1 MIEATNLP
9 KNTEL
14 EKNILGSLL
23 IDKNAL
29 PLVIGLL
36 NEDVFYDLKHKKI
49 FSTIKSMFD
58 KHIAIDITTIAQ
70 KLQGDKAMDE
80 VGGAYYL
87 TKLTDNI
94 VHTNHLNT
102 HIEMVVELYKKRQ
115 AYLTLIQK
123 SSEFLHPD
131 TESLDSISSLISKL
145 LGLQEFGNIYEQTI
159 DQIVMQ
165 VITKRDM
172 ANKGELLGFDTGF
185 TELNST
191 IGGWCAPDMV
201 VVAARPGAG
210 KTAFMLSSVYHLA
223 IVKSVSTA
231 IFSLEMSSEQLVE
244 RLESI
249 TSQVPLKRLRMNIL
263 NDYEKEVV
271 MKADDQIIQ
280 APIYID
286 DTGGLNI
293 SQLRAK
299 ATILKQKYGI
309 KVIFIDYL
317 QLMSGQSK
325 SNQNR
330 EQEVSTISR
339 NIKALAKEL
348 GVPIIALSQLSRR
361 VEERADKIPQLSDL
375 RESGSIEQDSDI
387 VIMLMRPDYYEMKE
401 TVEIRGKEY
410 HPEGLLIAKVEK
422 NRHGNVCNIPL
433 RFIGETITI
442 QNHNI

>member
-9 KNTEL
+9 KNLEL

-115 AYLTLIQK
+115 AYLTLMQK
-123 SSEFLHPD
+123 SGEFLHPD

-172 ANKGELLGFDTGF
+172 AQKGELLGFDTGF
-185 TELNST
+185 SELNST

-223 IVKSVSTA
+223 ILKMVPTA

-249 TSQVPLKRLRMNIL
+249 TSQVPLKRLRMNIV
-263 NDYEKEVV
+263 NDYEKDVV

-317 QLMSGQSK
+317 QLMSGQGK

-348 GVPIIALSQLSRR
+348 EVPIIALSQLSRR

-375 RESGSIEQDSDI
+375 RESGSIEQDADI
-387 VIMLMRPDYYEMKE
+387 VIMLMRPEYYEMQE
-401 TVEIRGKEY
+401 SVEIKGKEY
-410 HPEGLLIAKVEK
+410 HPNGLVICKVEK
-422 NRHGNVCNIPL
+422 NRHGQCVNLPL

-442 QNHNI
+442 QNHNQ